1 MGSVPTPPPSPHP
14 TPHILIG
21 WFLFFSQVL
30 HQLTLDP
37 GHRVSAVLPPAFIS
51 PEQPLD
57 SLDFFTE
64 TSPTGETLDALDDLL
79 SSEIGCSASPR
90 NSGLACMRLD
100 ALDSLDSLDDFSESS
115 QRPATE
121 SKPDWNV
128 GGNSLD
134 DLDPL
139 EHHIDQGDL
148 RRNVQ
153 EPVVNHLDS
162 LDDLDTFPSVEG
174 VAAPL
179 DSIFQFNSP
188 G

>member
-1 MGSVPTPPPSPHP
+1 MKFVLG
-14 TPHILIG
+14 
-21 WFLFFSQVL
+21 FSQVL
-30 HQLTLDP
+30 HQPTMDP
-37 GHRVSAVLPPAFIS
+37 GHRVSAVQSAAFIS
-51 PEQPLD
+51 PEQTLD
-57 SLDFFTE
+57 YLDFFTE
-64 TSPTGETLDALDDLL
+64 TNPTSETLDALDDLL

-90 NSGLACMRLD
+90 NFGLACMSLD
-100 ALDSLDSLDDFSESS
+100 ALDSLDSLDDFSDSS
-115 QRPATE
+115 QRPTTE

-128 GGNSLD
+128 EGNSLN

-139 EHHIDQGDL
+139 EHHIDEGDL
-148 RRNVQ
+148 RRNIQ

-179 DSIFQFNSP
+179 DSSFQFNSP